1 MNLSEA
7 FKQLD
12 CLNED
17 VFEVSDKG
25 IEELKDFRDSDDSD
39 DTIEVIDPEAE
50 NKEEIKDSYV
60 GKIICQCNV
69 CKSLVYFDK
78 DNIQID
84 EENGTVNADDECPF
98 CFTNSGY
105 SIVGE
110 VAPYSDY
117 QVEAT
122 DEDGNNVDV
131 EVEVDGKKVSTNES
145 MQIKRGKKQVKRF
158 NEGIGASDFDYFV
171 HVTDELD
178 DFDELYNAMDNA
190 GIGNDWDGDADSG
203 FAFQSV
209 QEARNAVEQLKSIGY
224 NAEYHYDP
232 HEDDYDDM
240 DESYV
245 NESIDLSV
253 TDYEGILKFVTKGVQ
268 VDGKIHRSFGTG
280 DLEIDIIPDDD
291 SINKVI
297 SAAESIG
304 FNEVDRVINDGPM
317 QGDSWVVLTKQSR
330 EGRCLLGIV
339 FNADHDYA
347 FVDAGYDEDE
357 DYEYFNESK
366 SIKESIRIK
375 RGKKQVK
382 RFNEGIGASDFNYFV
397 HVTDELDDF
406 DELYDAM
413 DNAGIGNDWDGDA
426 DSGFAFQSAQEARN
440 AVEQLKSIGYNA
452 EYHYDPHEDDYDD
465 MDESCVNESLENVK
479 LDTGDQE
486 IEITARDEKPTLG
499 KDEMIASL
507 DGDTKAEITSND
519 DEDSETEEKDEKLSL
534 GKRKNE
540 SVRGNKMRKNCSES
554 LDSIKLDDGNQK
566 IEIKTKEKED
576 LPKDSMMVP
585 PSDDTLEDILSDEE
599 IDEEPMPEDGDIVDV
614 DVDEV
619 EDESFNRLGESFL
632 KKVYEN
638 VKSFRTTSAA
648 TNGNTLVLEGLITF
662 KSGKSK
668 PTTFKFEANKI
679 NSKGKIRFLGENKDI
694 SSGRKSFALNCK
706 VSKKAIIPESMTY
719 NYVAR
724 GLNESQR
731 VTGTV
736 RLNESTRIRRR

>member
-84 EENGTVNADDECPF
+84 EENGTVNADEECPF

-110 VAPYSDY
+110 VVPYSDY

-122 DEDGNNVDV
+122 DEDGNKVDV

-145 MQIKRGKKQVKRF
+145 MRIKRGKKQVKRF

-357 DYEYFNESK
+357 DYEYFNES
-366 SIKESIRIK
+366 
-375 RGKKQVK
+375 
-382 RFNEGIGASDFNYFV
+382 
-397 HVTDELDDF
+397 L
-406 DELYDAM
+406 
-413 DNAGIGNDWDGDA
+413 
-426 DSGFAFQSAQEARN
+426 
-440 AVEQLKSIGYNA
+440 
-452 EYHYDPHEDDYDD
+452 
-465 MDESCVNESLENVK
+465 
-479 LDTGDQE
+479 
-486 IEITARDEKPTLG
+486 
-499 KDEMIASL
+499 
-507 DGDTKAEITSND
+507 
-519 DEDSETEEKDEKLSL
+519 EKDEKLSL
-534 GKRKNE
+534 KKRKNE
-540 SVRGNKMRKNCSES
+540 SVRGNRMRKNCSES
-554 LDSIKLDDGNQK
+554 LDSIKLDDGHQE

-585 PSDDTLEDILSDEE
+585 PSDDTLEDILSDKESEIEE
-599 IDEEPMPEDGDIVDV
+599 QDNDEEEDDKSMPEDGDIVDV

-706 VSKKAIIPESMTY
+706 VSRKSIIPESMTY

>member
-84 EENGTVNADDECPF
+84 EENGTVNADEECPF

-110 VAPYSDY
+110 VVPYSDY

-122 DEDGNNVDV
+122 DEDGNKVDV

-280 DLEIDIIPDDD
+280 DLEIDITPDDD

-357 DYEYFNESK
+357 DYEYFNES
-366 SIKESIRIK
+366 
-375 RGKKQVK
+375 
-382 RFNEGIGASDFNYFV
+382 
-397 HVTDELDDF
+397 
-406 DELYDAM
+406 
-413 DNAGIGNDWDGDA
+413 
-426 DSGFAFQSAQEARN
+426 
-440 AVEQLKSIGYNA
+440 LK
-452 EYHYDPHEDDYDD
+452 
-465 MDESCVNESLENVK
+465 
-479 LDTGDQE
+479 
-486 IEITARDEKPTLG
+486 
-499 KDEMIASL
+499 
-507 DGDTKAEITSND
+507 
-519 DEDSETEEKDEKLSL
+519 KDEKLSL
-534 GKRKNE
+534 KKRKNE
-540 SVRGNKMRKNCSES
+540 SVRGNRMRKNCSES
-554 LDSIKLDDGNQK
+554 LDSIKLDDGHQE

-585 PSDDTLEDILSDEE
+585 PSDDTLEDILSDKESEIEE
-599 IDEEPMPEDGDIVDV
+599 QDNDEEEDDESMPEDGDIVDV

>member
-25 IEELKDFRDSDDSD
+25 IEELKDFIDSDDSD

-84 EENGTVNADDECPF
+84 EENGTVNADEECPF

-122 DEDGNNVDV
+122 DEDGNKVDV
-131 EVEVDGKKVSTNES
+131 EVEVDGKKVSNES
-145 MQIKRGKKQVKRF
+145 KPIKESVD
-158 NEGIGASDFDYFV
+158 SS
-171 HVTDELD
+171 VTDYKVFSLRMD
-178 DFDELYNAMDNA
+178 VAVPGDKSLRDFGVGSTDTHNSLYNALSKALESVGLEMA
-190 GIGNDWDGDADSG
+190 GDYIDSEGDVTDVYKYNDYEFFNES
-203 FAFQSV
+203 
-209 QEARNAVEQLKSIGY
+209 KSIK
-224 NAEYHYDP
+224 
-232 HEDDYDDM
+232 
-240 DESYV
+240 EST
-245 NESIDLSV
+245 NLSV
-253 TDYEGILKFVTKGVQ
+253 TDYKGILKFVTKGVQ
-268 VDGKIHRSFGTG
+268 TDGKISRALGTG
-280 DLEIDIIPDDD
+280 DLEVNITPDDD

-304 FNEVDRVINDGPM
+304 FNEVDRFIDDSPM
-317 QGDSWVVLTKQSR
+317 QGDSWVVLTKQSE
-330 EGRCLLGIV
+330 EGRCVLAVV
-339 FNADHDYA
+339 FNADHEYA
-347 FVDAGYDEDE
+347 FVNAGYDEDE

-382 RFNEGIGASDFNYFV
+382 RFNEGTGASDFYYFV

-486 IEITARDEKPTLG
+486 IEITARDNEPTLG
-499 KDEMIASL
+499 KDEMIAPL
-507 DGDTKAEITSND
+507 DDNTEAEITSND

-585 PSDDTLEDILSDEE
+585 PSDDTLEDILSDEESEVEEPVEDEE

>member
-84 EENGTVNADDECPF
+84 EENGTVNADEECPF

-122 DEDGNNVDV
+122 DEDGNKVDV
-131 EVEVDGKKVSTNES
+131 EVEVDGKKVSNES
-145 MQIKRGKKQVKRF
+145 
-158 NEGIGASDFDYFV
+158 
-171 HVTDELD
+171 
-178 DFDELYNAMDNA
+178 
-190 GIGNDWDGDADSG
+190 
-203 FAFQSV
+203 
-209 QEARNAVEQLKSIGY
+209 KSIK
-224 NAEYHYDP
+224 
-232 HEDDYDDM
+232 
-240 DESYV
+240 
-245 NESIDLSV
+245 ESIDLSV

-268 VDGKIHRSFGTG
+268 IDGKISRTIGTG
-280 DLEIDIIPDDD
+280 DLEISITPDDD

-304 FNEVDRVINDGPM
+304 FNEVDRFIDYGPM

-330 EGRCLLGIV
+330 EGKCVLGIV

-347 FVDAGYDEDE
+347 FVRAGYDEDE
-357 DYEYFNESK
+357 DYEYF
-366 SIKESIRIK
+366 
-375 RGKKQVK
+375 
-382 RFNEGIGASDFNYFV
+382 
-397 HVTDELDDF
+397 
-406 DELYDAM
+406 
-413 DNAGIGNDWDGDA
+413 
-426 DSGFAFQSAQEARN
+426 
-440 AVEQLKSIGYNA
+440 
-452 EYHYDPHEDDYDD
+452 
-465 MDESCVNESLENVK
+465 NESLENVK

-499 KDEMIASL
+499 KDEMIAPL
-507 DGDTKAEITSND
+507 DDDTETEITSND

-585 PSDDTLEDILSDEE
+585 PSDDTLEDILSDEESEVEEPVEDKE

>member
-122 DEDGNNVDV
+122 DEDGNKVDVEV
-131 EVEVDGKKVSTNES
+131 EVEVDGKKVSNES
-145 MQIKRGKKQVKRF
+145 
-158 NEGIGASDFDYFV
+158 
-171 HVTDELD
+171 
-178 DFDELYNAMDNA
+178 
-190 GIGNDWDGDADSG
+190 
-203 FAFQSV
+203 
-209 QEARNAVEQLKSIGY
+209 KSIK
-224 NAEYHYDP
+224 
-232 HEDDYDDM
+232 
-240 DESYV
+240 
-245 NESIDLSV
+245 ESIDLSV

-268 VDGKIHRSFGTG
+268 IDGKISRTIGTG
-280 DLEIDIIPDDD
+280 DLEISITPDDD

-304 FNEVDRVINDGPM
+304 FNEVDRFIDDSPT

-330 EGRCLLGIV
+330 EGKCVLAIV
-339 FNADHDYA
+339 FNAEHEYA
-347 FVDAGYDEDE
+347 FVNAGYDEDE
-357 DYEYFNESK
+357 DYEYFNES
-366 SIKESIRIK
+366 
-375 RGKKQVK
+375 
-382 RFNEGIGASDFNYFV
+382 
-397 HVTDELDDF
+397 
-406 DELYDAM
+406 
-413 DNAGIGNDWDGDA
+413 
-426 DSGFAFQSAQEARN
+426 
-440 AVEQLKSIGYNA
+440 
-452 EYHYDPHEDDYDD
+452 
-465 MDESCVNESLENVK
+465 LENVK
-479 LDTGDQE
+479 LDTGYQE
-486 IEITARDEKPTLG
+486 IEITARDSEPTLG
-499 KDEMIASL
+499 KDEMIAPL
-507 DGDTKAEITSND
+507 DDNTEAEITSND

-585 PSDDTLEDILSDEE
+585 PSDDTLEDILSDEESEVEEPVEDEE

>member
-39 DTIEVIDPEAE
+39 GTIEVIDPEAE

-84 EENGTVNADDECPF
+84 EENGTVNADEECPF

-110 VAPYSDY
+110 VVPYSDY

-122 DEDGNNVDV
+122 DEDGNKVDV

-268 VDGKIHRSFGTG
+268 IDGKISRTIGTG
-280 DLEIDIIPDDD
+280 DLEIDITPDDD

-304 FNEVDRVINDGPM
+304 FNEVDRFIDYGPT

-330 EGRCLLGIV
+330 EGKCVLGIV

-347 FVDAGYDEDE
+347 FVRAGYDEDE
-357 DYEYFNESK
+357 DYEYFNES
-366 SIKESIRIK
+366 
-375 RGKKQVK
+375 
-382 RFNEGIGASDFNYFV
+382 
-397 HVTDELDDF
+397 L
-406 DELYDAM
+406 
-413 DNAGIGNDWDGDA
+413 
-426 DSGFAFQSAQEARN
+426 
-440 AVEQLKSIGYNA
+440 
-452 EYHYDPHEDDYDD
+452 
-465 MDESCVNESLENVK
+465 
-479 LDTGDQE
+479 
-486 IEITARDEKPTLG
+486 
-499 KDEMIASL
+499 
-507 DGDTKAEITSND
+507 
-519 DEDSETEEKDEKLSL
+519 EKDEKLSL
-534 GKRKNE
+534 KKRKNE
-540 SVRGNKMRKNCSES
+540 SVRGNRMRKNCSES
-554 LDSIKLDDGNQK
+554 LDSIKLDDGHQE

-585 PSDDTLEDILSDEE
+585 PSDDTLEDILSDKESEIEE
-599 IDEEPMPEDGDIVDV
+599 QDNDEEEDDESMPEDGDIVDV

>member
-84 EENGTVNADDECPF
+84 EENGTVNADEECPF

-110 VAPYSDY
+110 VVPYSDY

-122 DEDGNNVDV
+122 DEDGNKVDV

-245 NESIDLSV
+245 KESIDLSV

-268 VDGKIHRSFGTG
+268 IDGKISRTIGTG
-280 DLEIDIIPDDD
+280 DLEISITPDDD

-304 FNEVDRVINDGPM
+304 FNEVDRFIDYGPM

-330 EGRCLLGIV
+330 EGKCVLGIV

-347 FVDAGYDEDE
+347 FVRAGYDEDE
-357 DYEYFNESK
+357 DYEYFNES
-366 SIKESIRIK
+366 
-375 RGKKQVK
+375 
-382 RFNEGIGASDFNYFV
+382 
-397 HVTDELDDF
+397 L
-406 DELYDAM
+406 
-413 DNAGIGNDWDGDA
+413 
-426 DSGFAFQSAQEARN
+426 
-440 AVEQLKSIGYNA
+440 
-452 EYHYDPHEDDYDD
+452 
-465 MDESCVNESLENVK
+465 
-479 LDTGDQE
+479 
-486 IEITARDEKPTLG
+486 
-499 KDEMIASL
+499 
-507 DGDTKAEITSND
+507 
-519 DEDSETEEKDEKLSL
+519 EKDEKLSL
-534 GKRKNE
+534 KKRKNE
-540 SVRGNKMRKNCSES
+540 SVRGNRMRKNCSES
-554 LDSIKLDDGNQK
+554 LDSIKLDDGHQE

-585 PSDDTLEDILSDEE
+585 PSDDTLEDILSDKESEIEE
-599 IDEEPMPEDGDIVDV
+599 QDNDEEEDDESMPEDGDIVDV

>member
-84 EENGTVNADDECPF
+84 EENGTVNADEECPF

-122 DEDGNNVDV
+122 DEDGNKVDVEV
-131 EVEVDGKKVSTNES
+131 EVEVDGKKVSNES
-145 MQIKRGKKQVKRF
+145 KPIKESVD
-158 NEGIGASDFDYFV
+158 SS
-171 HVTDELD
+171 VTDYKVFSLKMDVAVPGDKSLREFGVGSTD
-178 DFDELYNAMDNA
+178 PHNPLYNALSKALESVGLEMA
-190 GIGNDWDGDADSG
+190 GDYIDSDGDVTD
-203 FAFQSV
+203 V
-209 QEARNAVEQLKSIGY
+209 YKY
-224 NAEYHYDP
+224 N
-232 HEDDYDDM
+232 DYEFFN
-240 DESYV
+240 ESKPIK
-245 NESIDLSV
+245 ESIDLSV

-268 VDGKIHRSFGTG
+268 IDGKISRTIGTG
-280 DLEIDIIPDDD
+280 DLEISITPDDD

-304 FNEVDRVINDGPM
+304 FNEADRFIDYGPM

-330 EGRCLLGIV
+330 EGKCVLGIV

-347 FVDAGYDEDE
+347 FVRAGYDEDE
-357 DYEYFNESK
+357 DYEYFTESK

-507 DGDTKAEITSND
+507 DGDTEAEITSND

>member
-84 EENGTVNADDECPF
+84 EENGTVNADEECPF

-122 DEDGNNVDV
+122 DEDGNKVDVEV
-131 EVEVDGKKVSTNES
+131 EVEVDGKKVSNES
-145 MQIKRGKKQVKRF
+145 KPIK
-158 NEGIGASDFDYFV
+158 
-171 HVTDELD
+171 
-178 DFDELYNAMDNA
+178 
-190 GIGNDWDGDADSG
+190 
-203 FAFQSV
+203 
-209 QEARNAVEQLKSIGY
+209 
-224 NAEYHYDP
+224 
-232 HEDDYDDM
+232 
-240 DESYV
+240 
-245 NESIDLSV
+245 ESIDLSV

-268 VDGKIHRSFGTG
+268 TDGKISRTIGTG
-280 DLEIDIIPDDD
+280 DLEISITPDDD
-291 SINKVI
+291 SINRVI

-304 FNEVDRVINDGPM
+304 FNEVDRFIDDSPT

-330 EGRCLLGIV
+330 EGKCVLAIV
-339 FNADHDYA
+339 FNAEHDYA
-347 FVDAGYDEDE
+347 FVNAGYDEDE
-357 DYEYFNESK
+357 DYEYF
-366 SIKESIRIK
+366 
-375 RGKKQVK
+375 
-382 RFNEGIGASDFNYFV
+382 
-397 HVTDELDDF
+397 
-406 DELYDAM
+406 
-413 DNAGIGNDWDGDA
+413 
-426 DSGFAFQSAQEARN
+426 
-440 AVEQLKSIGYNA
+440 
-452 EYHYDPHEDDYDD
+452 
-465 MDESCVNESLENVK
+465 NESLENVK

-486 IEITARDEKPTLG
+486 IEITARDEKSTLG
-499 KDEMIASL
+499 KDEMTAPL
-507 DGDTKAEITSND
+507 DGDTETEITSND
-519 DEDSETEEKDEKLSL
+519 DKDSETEEKDEKLSL

>member
-84 EENGTVNADDECPF
+84 EENGTVNADEECPF

-110 VAPYSDY
+110 VVPYSDY

-122 DEDGNNVDV
+122 DEDGNKVDV

-280 DLEIDIIPDDD
+280 DLEIDITPDDD

-357 DYEYFNESK
+357 DYEYFNES
-366 SIKESIRIK
+366 
-375 RGKKQVK
+375 
-382 RFNEGIGASDFNYFV
+382 
-397 HVTDELDDF
+397 L
-406 DELYDAM
+406 
-413 DNAGIGNDWDGDA
+413 
-426 DSGFAFQSAQEARN
+426 
-440 AVEQLKSIGYNA
+440 
-452 EYHYDPHEDDYDD
+452 
-465 MDESCVNESLENVK
+465 
-479 LDTGDQE
+479 
-486 IEITARDEKPTLG
+486 
-499 KDEMIASL
+499 
-507 DGDTKAEITSND
+507 
-519 DEDSETEEKDEKLSL
+519 EKDEKLSL
-534 GKRKNE
+534 KKRKNE
-540 SVRGNKMRKNCSES
+540 SVRGNRMRKNCSES
-554 LDSIKLDDGNQK
+554 LDSIKLDDGHQE

-585 PSDDTLEDILSDEE
+585 PSDDTLEDILSDKESEIEE
-599 IDEEPMPEDGDIVDV
+599 QDNDEEEDDESMPEDGDIVDV

>member
-25 IEELKDFRDSDDSD
+25 IEELKDFRNSDNSD

-122 DEDGNNVDV
+122 DEDGNKVDV
-131 EVEVDGKKVSTNES
+131 EVEVDGKKVSNES
-145 MQIKRGKKQVKRF
+145 KPIK
-158 NEGIGASDFDYFV
+158 
-171 HVTDELD
+171 
-178 DFDELYNAMDNA
+178 
-190 GIGNDWDGDADSG
+190 
-203 FAFQSV
+203 
-209 QEARNAVEQLKSIGY
+209 
-224 NAEYHYDP
+224 
-232 HEDDYDDM
+232 
-240 DESYV
+240 
-245 NESIDLSV
+245 ESIDLSV

-280 DLEIDIIPDDD
+280 DLEIDITPDDD

-304 FNEVDRVINDGPM
+304 FNEVDRVINDDPM

-357 DYEYFNESK
+357 DYEYFNES
-366 SIKESIRIK
+366 
-375 RGKKQVK
+375 
-382 RFNEGIGASDFNYFV
+382 
-397 HVTDELDDF
+397 
-406 DELYDAM
+406 
-413 DNAGIGNDWDGDA
+413 
-426 DSGFAFQSAQEARN
+426 
-440 AVEQLKSIGYNA
+440 
-452 EYHYDPHEDDYDD
+452 
-465 MDESCVNESLENVK
+465 LENVK

-486 IEITARDEKPTLG
+486 IEITAHDNEPTLG

-507 DGDTKAEITSND
+507 DGDTEAEITSND

-638 VKSFRTTSAA
+638 VRSFRTTSAA

>member
-1 MNLSEA
+1 MSLSEA

-84 EENGTVNADDECPF
+84 EENGTVNADEECPF

-110 VAPYSDY
+110 VVPYSDY

-122 DEDGNNVDV
+122 DEDGNKVDV

-280 DLEIDIIPDDD
+280 DLEIDITPDDD

-330 EGRCLLGIV
+330 EGKCVLGIV

-347 FVDAGYDEDE
+347 FVRAGYDEDE
-357 DYEYFNESK
+357 DYEYFNES
-366 SIKESIRIK
+366 
-375 RGKKQVK
+375 
-382 RFNEGIGASDFNYFV
+382 
-397 HVTDELDDF
+397 L
-406 DELYDAM
+406 
-413 DNAGIGNDWDGDA
+413 
-426 DSGFAFQSAQEARN
+426 
-440 AVEQLKSIGYNA
+440 
-452 EYHYDPHEDDYDD
+452 
-465 MDESCVNESLENVK
+465 
-479 LDTGDQE
+479 
-486 IEITARDEKPTLG
+486 
-499 KDEMIASL
+499 
-507 DGDTKAEITSND
+507 
-519 DEDSETEEKDEKLSL
+519 EKDEKLSL
-534 GKRKNE
+534 KKRKNE
-540 SVRGNKMRKNCSES
+540 SVRGNRMRKNCSES
-554 LDSIKLDDGNQK
+554 LDSIKLDDGHQE

-585 PSDDTLEDILSDEE
+585 PSDDTLEDILSDKESEIEE
-599 IDEEPMPEDGDIVDV
+599 QDNDEEEDDESMPEDGDIVDV

>member
-25 IEELKDFRDSDDSD
+25 IEELKDFRDSDYSD

-84 EENGTVNADDECPF
+84 EENGTVNADEECPF

-122 DEDGNNVDV
+122 DEDGNKVDV

-145 MQIKRGKKQVKRF
+145 MRIKRGKKQVKRF

-209 QEARNAVEQLKSIGY
+209 QEAKNAVEQLKSIGY

-280 DLEIDIIPDDD
+280 DLEIDITPDDD

-357 DYEYFNESK
+357 DYEYFNES
-366 SIKESIRIK
+366 
-375 RGKKQVK
+375 
-382 RFNEGIGASDFNYFV
+382 
-397 HVTDELDDF
+397 
-406 DELYDAM
+406 
-413 DNAGIGNDWDGDA
+413 
-426 DSGFAFQSAQEARN
+426 
-440 AVEQLKSIGYNA
+440 
-452 EYHYDPHEDDYDD
+452 
-465 MDESCVNESLENVK
+465 LENVK

-486 IEITARDEKPTLG
+486 IEITAHDNEPTLG
-499 KDEMIASL
+499 KDEMIAPL
-507 DGDTKAEITSND
+507 DGDTETEITSND

>member
-84 EENGTVNADDECPF
+84 EENGTVNADEECPF

-122 DEDGNNVDV
+122 DEDGNKVDVEV
-131 EVEVDGKKVSTNES
+131 EVEVDGKKVSNES
-145 MQIKRGKKQVKRF
+145 KPIK
-158 NEGIGASDFDYFV
+158 E
-171 HVTDELD
+171 
-178 DFDELYNAMDNA
+178 
-190 GIGNDWDGDADSG
+190 
-203 FAFQSV
+203 SV
-209 QEARNAVEQLKSIGY
+209 
-224 NAEYHYDP
+224 
-232 HEDDYDDM
+232 
-240 DESYV
+240 
-245 NESIDLSV
+245 DLSV

-280 DLEIDIIPDDD
+280 DLEIDITPDDD

-357 DYEYFNESK
+357 DYEYFNES
-366 SIKESIRIK
+366 
-375 RGKKQVK
+375 
-382 RFNEGIGASDFNYFV
+382 
-397 HVTDELDDF
+397 
-406 DELYDAM
+406 
-413 DNAGIGNDWDGDA
+413 
-426 DSGFAFQSAQEARN
+426 
-440 AVEQLKSIGYNA
+440 
-452 EYHYDPHEDDYDD
+452 
-465 MDESCVNESLENVK
+465 LENVK

-486 IEITARDEKPTLG
+486 IEITAHDNEPTLG
-499 KDEMIASL
+499 KDEMIAPL
-507 DGDTKAEITSND
+507 DGDTETEITSND

>member
-84 EENGTVNADDECPF
+84 EENGTVNADEECPF

-122 DEDGNNVDV
+122 DEGGNKVDV

-145 MQIKRGKKQVKRF
+145 MRIKRGKKQVKRF

-280 DLEIDIIPDDD
+280 DLEIDITPDDD

-304 FNEVDRVINDGPM
+304 FNEVDRVINDDPM

-339 FNADHDYA
+339 FNAYHDYA

-357 DYEYFNESK
+357 DYEYF
-366 SIKESIRIK
+366 
-375 RGKKQVK
+375 
-382 RFNEGIGASDFNYFV
+382 
-397 HVTDELDDF
+397 
-406 DELYDAM
+406 
-413 DNAGIGNDWDGDA
+413 
-426 DSGFAFQSAQEARN
+426 
-440 AVEQLKSIGYNA
+440 
-452 EYHYDPHEDDYDD
+452 
-465 MDESCVNESLENVK
+465 NESLENVK

-507 DGDTKAEITSND
+507 DGDTEAEITSND

-599 IDEEPMPEDGDIVDV
+599 IDEEPMPKDGDIVDV

-619 EDESFNRLGESFL
+619 EDASFNRLGASFL

>member
-84 EENGTVNADDECPF
+84 EENGTVNADEECPF

-122 DEDGNNVDV
+122 DEDGNKVDV

-145 MQIKRGKKQVKRF
+145 MRIKRGKKQVKRF

-203 FAFQSV
+203 FAFQSI

-280 DLEIDIIPDDD
+280 DLEIDITPDDD

-357 DYEYFNESK
+357 DYEYFNES
-366 SIKESIRIK
+366 
-375 RGKKQVK
+375 
-382 RFNEGIGASDFNYFV
+382 
-397 HVTDELDDF
+397 
-406 DELYDAM
+406 
-413 DNAGIGNDWDGDA
+413 
-426 DSGFAFQSAQEARN
+426 
-440 AVEQLKSIGYNA
+440 
-452 EYHYDPHEDDYDD
+452 
-465 MDESCVNESLENVK
+465 LENVK

-486 IEITARDEKPTLG
+486 IEISGLDWADESCRTEADVIRSVKNTFGRNAKVTVETMSGPGAGWPTIAVKTNLDDLVSGMIDYCGGDDDCARELLSDYI
-499 KDEMIASL
+499 DDSL
-507 DGDTKAEITSND
+507 LAPYFD
-519 DEDSETEEKDEKLSL
+519 DDDSEIEEKDEKLSL

-540 SVRGNKMRKNCSES
+540 SIRGNKMRKNCSES
-554 LDSIKLDDGNQK
+554 LDSIKLDDGNQE
-566 IEIKTKEKED
+566 IEIKTKKKED

-585 PSDDTLEDILSDEE
+585 PSDDTLEDILSDEESEVEEPVEDEE

>member
-1 MNLSEA
+1 MA
-7 FKQLD
+7 GD
-12 CLNED
+12 Y
-17 VFEVSDKG
+17 
-25 IEELKDFRDSDDSD
+25 IDSDGDVTD
-39 DTIEVIDPEAE
+39 
-50 NKEEIKDSYV
+50 
-60 GKIICQCNV
+60 
-69 CKSLVYFDK
+69 VYK
-78 DNIQID
+78 YN
-84 EENGTVNADDECPF
+84 
-98 CFTNSGY
+98 
-105 SIVGE
+105 
-110 VAPYSDY
+110 DY
-117 QVEAT
+117 EFF
-122 DEDGNNVDV
+122 
-131 EVEVDGKKVSTNES
+131 NES
-145 MQIKRGKKQVKRF
+145 KPIK
-158 NEGIGASDFDYFV
+158 
-171 HVTDELD
+171 
-178 DFDELYNAMDNA
+178 
-190 GIGNDWDGDADSG
+190 
-203 FAFQSV
+203 
-209 QEARNAVEQLKSIGY
+209 
-224 NAEYHYDP
+224 
-232 HEDDYDDM
+232 
-240 DESYV
+240 
-245 NESIDLSV
+245 ESIDLSV

-268 VDGKIHRSFGTG
+268 IDGKISRTIGTG
-280 DLEIDIIPDDD
+280 DLEISITPDDD

-330 EGRCLLGIV
+330 EGKCVLGIV

-347 FVDAGYDEDE
+347 FVRAGYDEDE
-357 DYEYFNESK
+357 DYEYF
-366 SIKESIRIK
+366 
-375 RGKKQVK
+375 
-382 RFNEGIGASDFNYFV
+382 
-397 HVTDELDDF
+397 
-406 DELYDAM
+406 
-413 DNAGIGNDWDGDA
+413 
-426 DSGFAFQSAQEARN
+426 
-440 AVEQLKSIGYNA
+440 
-452 EYHYDPHEDDYDD
+452 
-465 MDESCVNESLENVK
+465 NESLENVK

-507 DGDTKAEITSND
+507 DGDTEAEITSND

-668 PTTFKFEANKI
+668 STTFKFEANKI

>member
-84 EENGTVNADDECPF
+84 EENGTVNADEECPF

-122 DEDGNNVDV
+122 DEDGNKVDVEV
-131 EVEVDGKKVSTNES
+131 EVEVDGKKVSNES
-145 MQIKRGKKQVKRF
+145 KPIK
-158 NEGIGASDFDYFV
+158 
-171 HVTDELD
+171 
-178 DFDELYNAMDNA
+178 
-190 GIGNDWDGDADSG
+190 
-203 FAFQSV
+203 
-209 QEARNAVEQLKSIGY
+209 
-224 NAEYHYDP
+224 
-232 HEDDYDDM
+232 
-240 DESYV
+240 
-245 NESIDLSV
+245 ESIDLSV

-280 DLEIDIIPDDD
+280 DLEIDITPDDD

-357 DYEYFNESK
+357 DYEYFNES
-366 SIKESIRIK
+366 
-375 RGKKQVK
+375 
-382 RFNEGIGASDFNYFV
+382 
-397 HVTDELDDF
+397 
-406 DELYDAM
+406 
-413 DNAGIGNDWDGDA
+413 
-426 DSGFAFQSAQEARN
+426 
-440 AVEQLKSIGYNA
+440 
-452 EYHYDPHEDDYDD
+452 
-465 MDESCVNESLENVK
+465 LENVK

-486 IEITARDEKPTLG
+486 IEITAHDNEPTLG
-499 KDEMIASL
+499 KDEMIAPL
-507 DGDTKAEITSND
+507 DGDTETEITSND

>member
-84 EENGTVNADDECPF
+84 EENGTVNADEECPF

-122 DEDGNNVDV
+122 DGDGNKVDV
-131 EVEVDGKKVSTNES
+131 EVEVDGKKVSNES
-145 MQIKRGKKQVKRF
+145 KPIK
-158 NEGIGASDFDYFV
+158 
-171 HVTDELD
+171 
-178 DFDELYNAMDNA
+178 
-190 GIGNDWDGDADSG
+190 
-203 FAFQSV
+203 
-209 QEARNAVEQLKSIGY
+209 
-224 NAEYHYDP
+224 
-232 HEDDYDDM
+232 
-240 DESYV
+240 
-245 NESIDLSV
+245 ESIDLSV

-280 DLEIDIIPDDD
+280 DLEIDITPDDD

-397 HVTDELDDF
+397 HITDELDDF

-452 EYHYDPHEDDYDD
+452 EYHYDQHEDDYDD

-486 IEITARDEKPTLG
+486 IEIT
-499 KDEMIASL
+499 
-507 DGDTKAEITSND
+507 SND
-519 DEDSETEEKDEKLSL
+519 DDDSEIEEKDEKLSL

-540 SVRGNKMRKNCSES
+540 SIRGNKMRKNCSES

-566 IEIKTKEKED
+566 IEIKTKKKED

-585 PSDDTLEDILSDEE
+585 PSDDTLEDILSDEESEVGEPVEDDE

-619 EDESFNRLGESFL
+619 EDESFNRLSESFL
-632 KKVYEN
+632 KKVYGN

>member
-84 EENGTVNADDECPF
+84 EENGTVNADEECPF

-110 VAPYSDY
+110 VVPYSDY

-122 DEDGNNVDV
+122 DEDGNKVDV

-240 DESYV
+240 HESYV
-245 NESIDLSV
+245 KESIDLSV

-268 VDGKIHRSFGTG
+268 IDGKISRTIGTG
-280 DLEIDIIPDDD
+280 DLEISITPDDD

-304 FNEVDRVINDGPM
+304 FNEVDRFIDYGPM

-330 EGRCLLGIV
+330 EGKCVLGIV

-347 FVDAGYDEDE
+347 FVRAGYDEDE
-357 DYEYFNESK
+357 DYEYFNES
-366 SIKESIRIK
+366 
-375 RGKKQVK
+375 
-382 RFNEGIGASDFNYFV
+382 
-397 HVTDELDDF
+397 L
-406 DELYDAM
+406 
-413 DNAGIGNDWDGDA
+413 
-426 DSGFAFQSAQEARN
+426 
-440 AVEQLKSIGYNA
+440 
-452 EYHYDPHEDDYDD
+452 
-465 MDESCVNESLENVK
+465 
-479 LDTGDQE
+479 
-486 IEITARDEKPTLG
+486 
-499 KDEMIASL
+499 
-507 DGDTKAEITSND
+507 
-519 DEDSETEEKDEKLSL
+519 EKDEKLSL
-534 GKRKNE
+534 KKRKNE
-540 SVRGNKMRKNCSES
+540 SVRGNRMRKNCSES
-554 LDSIKLDDGNQK
+554 LDSIKLDDGHQE

-585 PSDDTLEDILSDEE
+585 PSDDTLEDILSDKESEIEE
-599 IDEEPMPEDGDIVDV
+599 QDNDEEEDDESMPEDGDIVDV

>member
-84 EENGTVNADDECPF
+84 EENGTVNADEECPF

-122 DEDGNNVDV
+122 DEDGNKVDVEV
-131 EVEVDGKKVSTNES
+131 EVEVDGKKVSNES
-145 MQIKRGKKQVKRF
+145 KPIK
-158 NEGIGASDFDYFV
+158 
-171 HVTDELD
+171 
-178 DFDELYNAMDNA
+178 
-190 GIGNDWDGDADSG
+190 
-203 FAFQSV
+203 
-209 QEARNAVEQLKSIGY
+209 
-224 NAEYHYDP
+224 
-232 HEDDYDDM
+232 
-240 DESYV
+240 
-245 NESIDLSV
+245 ESIDLSV

-268 VDGKIHRSFGTG
+268 TDGKISRTIGTG
-280 DLEIDIIPDDD
+280 DLEISITPDDD

-304 FNEVDRVINDGPM
+304 FNEVDRFIDDSPT

-330 EGRCLLGIV
+330 EGKCVLGIV

-347 FVDAGYDEDE
+347 FVRAGYDEDE
-357 DYEYFNESK
+357 DYEYF
-366 SIKESIRIK
+366 
-375 RGKKQVK
+375 
-382 RFNEGIGASDFNYFV
+382 
-397 HVTDELDDF
+397 
-406 DELYDAM
+406 
-413 DNAGIGNDWDGDA
+413 
-426 DSGFAFQSAQEARN
+426 
-440 AVEQLKSIGYNA
+440 
-452 EYHYDPHEDDYDD
+452 
-465 MDESCVNESLENVK
+465 NESLENVK

-507 DGDTKAEITSND
+507 DGDTETEITSND

>member
-84 EENGTVNADDECPF
+84 EENGTVNADEECPF

-122 DEDGNNVDV
+122 DEDGNKVDVEV
-131 EVEVDGKKVSTNES
+131 EVEVDGKKVSNES
-145 MQIKRGKKQVKRF
+145 KPIK
-158 NEGIGASDFDYFV
+158 
-171 HVTDELD
+171 
-178 DFDELYNAMDNA
+178 
-190 GIGNDWDGDADSG
+190 
-203 FAFQSV
+203 
-209 QEARNAVEQLKSIGY
+209 
-224 NAEYHYDP
+224 
-232 HEDDYDDM
+232 
-240 DESYV
+240 
-245 NESIDLSV
+245 ESIDLSV

-280 DLEIDIIPDDD
+280 DLEIDITPDDD

-357 DYEYFNESK
+357 DYEYFNES
-366 SIKESIRIK
+366 
-375 RGKKQVK
+375 
-382 RFNEGIGASDFNYFV
+382 
-397 HVTDELDDF
+397 
-406 DELYDAM
+406 
-413 DNAGIGNDWDGDA
+413 
-426 DSGFAFQSAQEARN
+426 
-440 AVEQLKSIGYNA
+440 
-452 EYHYDPHEDDYDD
+452 
-465 MDESCVNESLENVK
+465 LENVK

-486 IEITARDEKPTLG
+486 IEITASDNEPTLG
-499 KDEMIASL
+499 KDEMIAPL
-507 DGDTKAEITSND
+507 DGDTETEITSND

-706 VSKKAIIPESMTY
+706 VSKNAIIPESMTY

>member
-84 EENGTVNADDECPF
+84 EENGTVNADEECPF

-122 DEDGNNVDV
+122 DEDGNKVDVEV
-131 EVEVDGKKVSTNES
+131 EVEVDGKKVSNES
-145 MQIKRGKKQVKRF
+145 KPIKESVD
-158 NEGIGASDFDYFV
+158 SS
-171 HVTDELD
+171 VTDYKVFSLKMDVAVPGDKSLREFGVGSTD
-178 DFDELYNAMDNA
+178 PHNPLYNALSKALESVGLEMA
-190 GIGNDWDGDADSG
+190 GDYIDSDGDVTDVYKYNDYEFFNES
-203 FAFQSV
+203 
-209 QEARNAVEQLKSIGY
+209 KSIK
-224 NAEYHYDP
+224 
-232 HEDDYDDM
+232 
-240 DESYV
+240 
-245 NESIDLSV
+245 ESIDLSV
-253 TDYEGILKFVTKGVQ
+253 TDYKGILKFVTKGVQ
-268 VDGKIHRSFGTG
+268 VDGKISRALGTG
-280 DLEIDIIPDDD
+280 DLEISITPDDD

-304 FNEVDRVINDGPM
+304 FNEVDRFIDDSPT

-330 EGRCLLGIV
+330 EGKCVLAIV
-339 FNADHDYA
+339 FNAEHDYA
-347 FVDAGYDEDE
+347 FVNAGYDEDE
-357 DYEYFNESK
+357 DYEYF
-366 SIKESIRIK
+366 
-375 RGKKQVK
+375 
-382 RFNEGIGASDFNYFV
+382 
-397 HVTDELDDF
+397 
-406 DELYDAM
+406 
-413 DNAGIGNDWDGDA
+413 
-426 DSGFAFQSAQEARN
+426 
-440 AVEQLKSIGYNA
+440 
-452 EYHYDPHEDDYDD
+452 
-465 MDESCVNESLENVK
+465 NESLENVK

-486 IEITARDEKPTLG
+486 IEITARDNEPTLG
-499 KDEMIASL
+499 KDEMIAPL
-507 DGDTKAEITSND
+507 DGDTETEITSND

-585 PSDDTLEDILSDEE
+585 PSDDTLEDILSDEESEVEEPVEDEE

>member
-1 MNLSEA
+1 MSLSEA

-78 DNIQID
+78 DDIQID
-84 EENGTVNADDECPF
+84 EENSTVNADKECPF

-122 DEDGNNVDV
+122 DEDGNKVDV
-131 EVEVDGKKVSTNES
+131 EVTVDG
-145 MQIKRGKKQVKRF
+145 R
-158 NEGIGASDFDYFV
+158 
-171 HVTDELD
+171 
-178 DFDELYNAMDNA
+178 
-190 GIGNDWDGDADSG
+190 
-203 FAFQSV
+203 
-209 QEARNAVEQLKSIGY
+209 
-224 NAEYHYDP
+224 
-232 HEDDYDDM
+232 
-240 DESYV
+240 
-245 NESIDLSV
+245 
-253 TDYEGILKFVTKGVQ
+253 
-268 VDGKIHRSFGTG
+268 
-280 DLEIDIIPDDD
+280 DIPQD
-291 SINKVI
+291 
-297 SAAESIG
+297 
-304 FNEVDRVINDGPM
+304 
-317 QGDSWVVLTKQSR
+317 
-330 EGRCLLGIV
+330 
-339 FNADHDYA
+339 
-347 FVDAGYDEDE
+347 
-357 DYEYFNESK
+357 
-366 SIKESIRIK
+366 KE
-375 RGKKQVK
+375 
-382 RFNEGIGASDFNYFV
+382 
-397 HVTDELDDF
+397 
-406 DELYDAM
+406 
-413 DNAGIGNDWDGDA
+413 
-426 DSGFAFQSAQEARN
+426 
-440 AVEQLKSIGYNA
+440 
-452 EYHYDPHEDDYDD
+452 
-465 MDESCVNESLENVK
+465 
-479 LDTGDQE
+479 
-486 IEITARDEKPTLG
+486 TLNT
-499 KDEMIASL
+499 E
-507 DGDTKAEITSND
+507 
-519 DEDSETEEKDEKLSL
+519 DEDSETDESVEKDEKLSL
-534 GKRKNE
+534 KKIKNE
-540 SVRGNKMRKNCSES
+540 SIRGNRMRKNCSES
-554 LDSIKLDDGNQK
+554 LDSIKLDDGNQE

-585 PSDDTLEDILSDEE
+585 PSDDTLEDILSDKESEIEE
-599 IDEEPMPEDGDIVDV
+599 QDNDDEEEDDESMPEDGDIVDV

-632 KKVYEN
+632 KKVYGN

-706 VSKKAIIPESMTY
+706 VSRKAIIPESMTY

>member
-84 EENGTVNADDECPF
+84 EENGTVNADEECPF

-122 DEDGNNVDV
+122 DEDGNKVDV
-131 EVEVDGKKVSTNES
+131 EVKVDGKKVSNES
-145 MQIKRGKKQVKRF
+145 KSIKESIQIKRGKKQVKRF
-158 NEGIGASDFDYFV
+158 NEGIGASDFY
-171 HVTDELD
+171 
-178 DFDELYNAMDNA
+178 
-190 GIGNDWDGDADSG
+190 
-203 FAFQSV
+203 
-209 QEARNAVEQLKSIGY
+209 
-224 NAEYHYDP
+224 
-232 HEDDYDDM
+232 
-240 DESYV
+240 
-245 NESIDLSV
+245 
-253 TDYEGILKFVTKGVQ
+253 
-268 VDGKIHRSFGTG
+268 
-280 DLEIDIIPDDD
+280 
-291 SINKVI
+291 
-297 SAAESIG
+297 
-304 FNEVDRVINDGPM
+304 
-317 QGDSWVVLTKQSR
+317 
-330 EGRCLLGIV
+330 
-339 FNADHDYA
+339 
-347 FVDAGYDEDE
+347 
-357 DYEYFNESK
+357 
-366 SIKESIRIK
+366 
-375 RGKKQVK
+375 
-382 RFNEGIGASDFNYFV
+382 YFV

-465 MDESCVNESLENVK
+465 MDESYVNESIDLSVTDYEGILKFVTKGVQVDGKINRAFGTGDLEIDITPDDDSINKVISAAESIGFNEVDRFIDYGPMQGDSWVVLTKQSREGKCVLGIVFNADHDYAFVRAGYDEDEDYEYFNESLENVK

-507 DGDTKAEITSND
+507 DGDTEAEITSND

>member
-84 EENGTVNADDECPF
+84 EENGTVNADEECPF

-122 DEDGNNVDV
+122 DEDGNKVDVEV
-131 EVEVDGKKVSTNES
+131 EVEVDGKKVSNES
-145 MQIKRGKKQVKRF
+145 KPIKESVD
-158 NEGIGASDFDYFV
+158 SS
-171 HVTDELD
+171 VTDYKVFSLRMD
-178 DFDELYNAMDNA
+178 VAVPGDKSLRDFGVGSTDPHNSLYNALSKALESVGLEMA
-190 GIGNDWDGDADSG
+190 GDYIDSEGDVTDVYKYNDYEFFNES
-203 FAFQSV
+203 
-209 QEARNAVEQLKSIGY
+209 KSIK
-224 NAEYHYDP
+224 
-232 HEDDYDDM
+232 
-240 DESYV
+240 EST
-245 NESIDLSV
+245 NLSV
-253 TDYEGILKFVTKGVQ
+253 TDYKGILKFVTKGVQ
-268 VDGKIHRSFGTG
+268 IDGKISRTIGTG
-280 DLEIDIIPDDD
+280 DLEISITPDDD

-304 FNEVDRVINDGPM
+304 FNEVDRFIDDSPT

-330 EGRCLLGIV
+330 EGKCVLGIV

-347 FVDAGYDEDE
+347 FVRAGYDEDE
-357 DYEYFNESK
+357 DYEYF
-366 SIKESIRIK
+366 
-375 RGKKQVK
+375 
-382 RFNEGIGASDFNYFV
+382 
-397 HVTDELDDF
+397 
-406 DELYDAM
+406 
-413 DNAGIGNDWDGDA
+413 
-426 DSGFAFQSAQEARN
+426 
-440 AVEQLKSIGYNA
+440 
-452 EYHYDPHEDDYDD
+452 
-465 MDESCVNESLENVK
+465 NESLENVK

-486 IEITARDEKPTLG
+486 IEITARDNEPTLG
-499 KDEMIASL
+499 KDEMIAPL
-507 DGDTKAEITSND
+507 DDNTEAEITSND

-585 PSDDTLEDILSDEE
+585 PSDDTLEDILSDEESEVEEPVEDEE

>member
-1 MNLSEA
+1 MSLSEA

-39 DTIEVIDPEAE
+39 DTIDVIDPEAE

-84 EENGTVNADDECPF
+84 EENGTVNADEECPF

-110 VAPYSDY
+110 VVPYSDY

-122 DEDGNNVDV
+122 DEDGNKVDV
-131 EVEVDGKKVSTNES
+131 EVEVDGKKVSNES
-145 MQIKRGKKQVKRF
+145 KPIK
-158 NEGIGASDFDYFV
+158 
-171 HVTDELD
+171 
-178 DFDELYNAMDNA
+178 
-190 GIGNDWDGDADSG
+190 
-203 FAFQSV
+203 
-209 QEARNAVEQLKSIGY
+209 
-224 NAEYHYDP
+224 
-232 HEDDYDDM
+232 
-240 DESYV
+240 
-245 NESIDLSV
+245 ESIDLSV

-268 VDGKIHRSFGTG
+268 VDGKIGRVLGTR
-280 DLEIDIIPDDD
+280 DLAIDITPDDD

-304 FNEVDRVINDGPM
+304 FNEVDRFIDDSPM
-317 QGDSWVVLTKQSR
+317 QDSWVVLTKQSR
-330 EGRCLLGIV
+330 EGKCVLAIV
-339 FNADHDYA
+339 FNTDPDMA
-347 FVDAGYDEDE
+347 FVRAGYDEDE
-357 DYEYFNESK
+357 DYEYFNES
-366 SIKESIRIK
+366 
-375 RGKKQVK
+375 
-382 RFNEGIGASDFNYFV
+382 
-397 HVTDELDDF
+397 L
-406 DELYDAM
+406 
-413 DNAGIGNDWDGDA
+413 
-426 DSGFAFQSAQEARN
+426 
-440 AVEQLKSIGYNA
+440 
-452 EYHYDPHEDDYDD
+452 
-465 MDESCVNESLENVK
+465 
-479 LDTGDQE
+479 
-486 IEITARDEKPTLG
+486 
-499 KDEMIASL
+499 
-507 DGDTKAEITSND
+507 
-519 DEDSETEEKDEKLSL
+519 EKDEKLSL
-534 GKRKNE
+534 KKRKNE
-540 SVRGNKMRKNCSES
+540 SVRGNRMRKNCSES
-554 LDSIKLDDGNQK
+554 LDSIKLDDGHQE

-585 PSDDTLEDILSDEE
+585 PSDDTLEDILSDKESEIEE
-599 IDEEPMPEDGDIVDV
+599 QDNDEEEDDESMPEDGDIVDV